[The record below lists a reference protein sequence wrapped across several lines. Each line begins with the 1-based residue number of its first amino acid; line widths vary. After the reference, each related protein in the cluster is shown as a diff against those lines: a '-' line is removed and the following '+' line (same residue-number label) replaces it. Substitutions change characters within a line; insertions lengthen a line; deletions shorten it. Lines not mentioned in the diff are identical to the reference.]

1 MEVNKEKEMRKTKK
15 IAKVLT
21 KIYRTMIFVVVL
33 LFSVCMMFPAKDQL
47 GMMSLL
53 IVIIAFY
60 PIIFGGIIVIV
71 SWIIYGLDLLI
82 LKVKNIINKSDKD
95 LP

>member
-1 MEVNKEKEMRKTKK
+1 MDVNKEKEMRKTKK

-21 KIYRTMIFVVVL
+21 KIYRTLISVVL
-33 LFSVCMMFPAKDQL
+33 LLFLVCMMFPGKDQL

-53 IVIIAFY
+53 IVMIAFY

-82 LKVKNIINKSDKD
+82 LKVKNIINKPNKD
-95 LP
+95 LL